1 MFWSTLAFLGVSSLP
16 LVLGTTYSTY
26 AANSAIARGQGNG
39 LRSNGTPTASYEHG
53 EFQSGLKLLYER
65 TGNQSYYDYI
75 VEAVDGLVSDN
86 GTVGG
91 DYPYYRST
99 YQLDPLRV
107 GPTFLYLYSQT
118 GDERYKAAAD
128 EFRSQLDTQP
138 RTPEGQ
144 FWHKGTYPEQGWA
157 DGLYMAD
164 LFYALYTVTFQPN
177 NQSAWDDI
185 ANQFAQ
191 QFTHTIQLA
200 SSLNTTNNETNVGLL
215 YHGFDDSRVQNW
227 ASPDRGHS
235 PEVWDRAV
243 GWYVMA
249 LVDILDLAPQT
260 HETLLLRQTLN
271 SQLQV
276 LARNLVKAAD
286 SVSGVWWIV
295 MSQPGRAGNY
305 FESSGSSMF
314 IYALLKGVRTGLLK
328 DEDGS
333 FVATARKAYE
343 YATHNWV
350 LPQPNGTMNWN
361 NTVVVGSL
369 QPGNDYDYY
378 ISEPVD
384 LNDLKGLAAFVL
396 ASIEYE
402 TLSNH

>member
-1 MFWSTLAFLGVSSLP
+1 MFWSTPRIPWSFLTPAGPRNDIFYVRRQ
-16 LVLGTTYSTY
+16 LGHRT
-26 AANSAIARGQGNG
+26 A
-39 LRSNGTPTASYEHG
+39 SNGTPTASYEHG

-138 RTPEGQ
+138 RTPE
-144 FWHKGTYPEQGWA
+144 GWA

-314 IYALLKGVRTGLLK
+314 IYALLKG
-328 DEDGS
+328 DGS